1 MTKTPLRYHL
11 PRSFRRDANYPQLIA
26 NCIANFN
33 ISPDKSSLS
42 RTTSAISHLRTARS
56 QILTKHRNALNTLS
70 RSLAAQQ
77 SAYSLTTNTHNPAAH
92 ASDILRLDAE
102 KFKIAKEADE
112 AEVALD
118 RCREDLRAAKIA
130 LEESSGD
137 GADGG
142 AAVSRTGA
150 GTQRE
155 REDDEM
161 LLKLKVYRMLG
172 IDVERDEA
180 TDEYVRAVVRNRKR
194 GDVSVVNVDPK
205 FSRFFYANWFWNQL

>member
-1 MTKTPLRYHL
+1 
-11 PRSFRRDANYPQLIA
+11 
-26 NCIANFN
+26 
-33 ISPDKSSLS
+33 
-42 RTTSAISHLRTARS
+42 
-56 QILTKHRNALNTLS
+56 LNTLS

-92 ASDILRLDAE
+92 ASEILRLDAE
-102 KFKIAKEADE
+102 KFKIAKDADD
-112 AEVALD
+112 AEISLD

-130 LEESSGD
+130 LEESS
-137 GADGG
+137 ADGSDG
-142 AAVSRTGA
+142 RTVESRTGTGA
-150 GTQRE
+150 QRE